1 MQGYEDL
8 STLERPLVA
17 VEEDEEYE
25 QQHGVPR
32 PEYEGYQA
40 PTTGGAAIPGDRV
53 SSGGLK
59 LPSQAEEM
67 QEISFLA
74 RDASEILWEM
84 VAMGEQGPGV
94 ADMTTRAEQLQAQLR
109 GLINDYSGGD
119 EKLLAGAFEA
129 YDMLQRSLDNQ
140 KAPAAVEEQPKSDQA
155 QDQVTQVALSAGP
168 RREEQER
175 EQGHESHP
183 DMPASTTVPTS
194 TAPTEAPL
202 ISFD

>member
-1 MQGYEDL
+1 M
-8 STLERPLVA
+8 A

-25 QQHGVPR
+25 QQHGVAR
-32 PEYEGYQA
+32 PGYATGYQA
-40 PTTGGAAIPGDRV
+40 PSTGGAGAAAIPGERV
-53 SSGGLK
+53 STGGLT

-84 VAMGEQGPGV
+84 VAMGEKGAGV

-119 EKLLAGAFEA
+119 EKLLAGALEA

-140 KAPAAVEEQPKSDQA
+140 KAPAAVAVEEQPKTDQA
-155 QDQVTQVALSAGP
+155 PDQEKASTGAEEQREQDQGP
-168 RREEQER
+168 
-175 EQGHESHP
+175 G
-183 DMPASTTVPTS
+183 MPASTS
-194 TAPTEAPL
+194 APAATTPAEAPL